1 MDDFPV
7 KLAGFL
13 EDIAGRIRALTVDR
27 AAKVIR
33 LSTLGVV
40 AASFAFMAVVFL
52 SLTVYQAL
60 EIPLQSWGAY
70 AVLTGLF
77 VVAGVLMWMK
87 RSKDP
92 DR

>member
-13 EDIAGRIRALTVDR
+13 EEVAGRIRALTVDR
-27 AAKVIR
+27 AAKAIR

-70 AVLTGLF
+70 AVLMGLF
-77 VVAGVLMWMK
+77 VVAGVFMWVK